1 MELESV
7 LLIVPPRPIQSFAYP
22 IREIHDAESFNRVPA
37 HITLLYP
44 FVPPDKVEES
54 EKLLTKIC
62 KKIPP
67 FKLTLDRYGQFENA
81 LFLEPSE
88 PERILDL
95 FTQISKAFPDY
106 PPYEGER
113 GEGFHPHLTLARFDK
128 PAQAKKVKLPPEPK
142 FTFEV
147 KQVHIYLGASDDDT
161 PFIPRA
167 VIPLG
172 K

>member
-1 MELESV
+1 MELESALV
-7 LLIVPPRPIQSFAYP
+7 IVPPRQIQSFAYP

-44 FVPPDKVEES
+44 FVPPDQVEES

-62 KKIPP
+62 KKIPG
-67 FKLTLDRYGQFENA
+67 FELTLDRYGRFKNS

-88 PERILDL
+88 PEKILEL
-95 FTQISKAFPDY
+95 FTRISEAFPDY
-106 PPYEGER
+106 PAYESEPGK
-113 GEGFHPHLTLARFDK
+113 GFHPHLTLASFDK
-128 PAQAKKVKLPPEPK
+128 PAQADKIQLPPEPH

-147 KQVHIYLGASDDDT
+147 KQIHIYLGAPDDDT